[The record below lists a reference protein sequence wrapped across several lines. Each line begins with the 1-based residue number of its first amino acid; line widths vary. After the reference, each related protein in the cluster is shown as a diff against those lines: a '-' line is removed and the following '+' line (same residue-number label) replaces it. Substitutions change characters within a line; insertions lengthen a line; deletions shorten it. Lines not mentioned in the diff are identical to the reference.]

1 MEVTTTKGG
10 ALTGQERRAE
20 NMNIQGQSTKAHS
33 GAALGKQLGVSRQV
47 VVQDIALLR
56 QSGEEIYATNRGYV
70 IGVANARP
78 KRLFKVHH
86 TIEQTGDELNLM
98 VDHGVVVENVIVNHR
113 TYGRLSA
120 NLGFRNRRDVAR
132 FLNELAT
139 GASTPLMNITSG
151 YHFHEVSADSEEVL
165 DELEAALGEAGFLA
179 ELTEFEQQ
187 YF

>member
-1 MEVTTTKGG
+1 MEATTTKGG

-20 NMNIQGQSTKAHS
+20 IMNILRQSTMPLS

-70 IGVANARP
+70 TGVANARP

-120 NLGFRNRRDVAR
+120 NLGFRNRRDVALPQRTCHRSFHATDEHHLGLSFPRGERR
-132 FLNELAT
+132 FRR
-139 GASTPLMNITSG
+139 GAR
-151 YHFHEVSADSEEVL
+151 
-165 DELEAALGEAGFLA
+165 
-179 ELTEFEQQ
+179 
-187 YF
+187 

>member
-1 MEVTTTKGG
+1 
-10 ALTGQERRAE
+10 
-20 NMNIQGQSTKAHS
+20 
-33 GAALGKQLGVSRQV
+33 
-47 VVQDIALLR
+47 
-56 QSGEEIYATNRGYV
+56 
-70 IGVANARP
+70 
-78 KRLFKVHH
+78 
-86 TIEQTGDELNLM
+86 M

-120 NLGFRNRRDVAR
+120 NLGFRNRRDVVR

-187 YF
+187 HF

>member
-1 MEVTTTKGG
+1 M
-10 ALTGQERRAE
+10 TGQERRTE
-20 NMNIQGQSTKAHS
+20 IMNILRQSTVPLS
-33 GAALGKQLGVSRQV
+33 GTALGKQLGVSRQV

-56 QSGEEIYATNRGYV
+56 QSGAAIFATNRGYV
-70 IGVANARP
+70 IESVNMRP

-120 NLGFRNRRDVAR
+120 DLGFRNRRDVAR
-132 FLNELAT
+132 FLNELAS
-139 GASTPLMNITSG
+139 GASTPLMSITSG

-165 DELEAALGEAGFLA
+165 DELEAALAQAGFLA
-179 ELTEFEQQ
+179 ELTEFEREH
-187 YF
+187 F

>member
-1 MEVTTTKGG
+1 
-10 ALTGQERRAE
+10 
-20 NMNIQGQSTKAHS
+20 MNILAASASPLS
-33 GAALGKQLGVSRQV
+33 GTALGKQLGVSRQV

-56 QSGEEIYATNRGYV
+56 QSGANIVATNRGYLV
-70 IGVANARP
+70 DAAHGRP
-78 KRLFKVHH
+78 RRLFKVHH

-120 NLGFRNRRDVAR
+120 DLGFKNRRDVAR
-132 FLNELAT
+132 FLEELAS

-165 DELEAALGEAGFLA
+165 DELEGALAKAGFLA
-179 ELTEFEQQ
+179 ELTAYERDHF
-187 YF
+187 

>member
-1 MEVTTTKGG
+1 M
-10 ALTGQERRAE
+10 TGEERRAE
-20 NMNIQGQSTKAHS
+20 IMNILAASASPLS

-56 QSGEEIYATNRGYV
+56 QSGAGIVATNRGYLV
-70 IGVANARP
+70 DAADARP
-78 KRLFKVHH
+78 RRLFKVHH

-98 VDHGVVVENVIVNHR
+98 VDHGCVVENVIVNHR

-120 NLGFRNRRDVAR
+120 DLGFKNRRDVTR
-132 FLNELAT
+132 FLDELAS

-165 DELEAALGEAGFLA
+165 DELEAALADAGFLA
-179 ELTEFEQQ
+179 ELTPFEREH
-187 YF
+187 F

>member
-1 MEVTTTKGG
+1 MEATTTKGG

-20 NMNIQGQSTKAHS
+20 IMNILRQSTMPLS

-70 IGVANARP
+70 TGVANARS

-120 NLGFRNRRDVAR
+120 NLGFRNRRDVVR

-187 YF
+187 HF